1 MSKSSK
7 GNSEK
12 HGKKVAQ
19 KSGLNRSILDKAW
32 RLFAT
37 KQVDKQDW
45 QGGAELRAPPHHTS
59 QTCPCCHHVA
69 KGHALLA
76 NQ

>member
-19 KSGLNRSILDKAW
+19 KAGLNRSSLDQGW

-37 KQVDKQDW
+37 MLDYKQDW
-45 QGGAELRAPPHHTS
+45 QGGTVLKDCES
-59 QTCPCCHHVA
+59 II
-69 KGHALLA
+69 
-76 NQ
+76 

>member
-19 KSGLNRSILDKAW
+19 KAGLNRSSLDQGW

-37 KQVDKQDW
+37 MLTISKT
-45 QGGAELRAPPHHTS
+45 GGVGQCLAFHHILPAKLAP
-59 QTCPCCHHVA
+59 VA
-69 KGHALLA
+69 IMSLKKTG
-76 NQ
+76 